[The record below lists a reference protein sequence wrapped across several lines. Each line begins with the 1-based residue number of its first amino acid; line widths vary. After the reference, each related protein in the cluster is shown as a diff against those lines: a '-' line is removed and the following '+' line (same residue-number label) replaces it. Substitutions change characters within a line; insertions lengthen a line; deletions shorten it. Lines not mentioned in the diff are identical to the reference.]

1 MICVRITQWKV
12 EWRGPRPCSFL
23 VRRVAV
29 SWPWLQGLV
38 HLHKGHNL
46 TPHHAMLRKCLYYA
60 LREFGRQI
68 GLGKQGGSREEVKIY
83 LTGFDPSASR
93 SEQFE
98 AEWDDYVGILWL
110 ERPEDAHEQGADANI
125 TWNPRRMWLEEGAIQ
140 AAYEAM
146 PAWARGW
153 DVVIIHTASDPG
165 KPPQWEL
172 HRHAWQGR
180 ILPAKWQY
188 ALPEDD
194 DPSWRECSKPTG
206 TSGNSGMW
214 RPRRVALAFRTP

>member
-1 MICVRITQWKV
+1 MQLPGAA
-12 EWRGPRPCSFL
+12 RGGLMALAARPRPPAQGPQPHAASCHASEVL
-23 VRRVAV
+23 VLCPQEVWATNR
-29 SWPWLQGLV
+29 PWE
-38 HLHKGHNL
+38 
-46 TPHHAMLRKCLYYA
+46 AR
-60 LREFGRQI
+60 
-68 GLGKQGGSREEVKIY
+68 GSQEEEEVKIY

-93 SEQFE
+93 SEQFD
-98 AEWDDYVGILWL
+98 AEWDDYVGIL
-110 ERPEDAHEQGADANI
+110 
-125 TWNPRRMWLEEGAIQ
+125 WLEEGAIQ

>member
-1 MICVRITQWKV
+1 MQLPGAA
-12 EWRGPRPCSFL
+12 RGGLMALAARPRPPAQGPQPHAASCHASEVL
-23 VRRVAV
+23 VLCPQEVWATNR
-29 SWPWLQGLV
+29 P
-38 HLHKGHNL
+38 
-46 TPHHAMLRKCLYYA
+46 
-60 LREFGRQI
+60 REAR
-68 GLGKQGGSREEVKIY
+68 GSQEEEEVKIY

-93 SEQFE
+93 SEQFD